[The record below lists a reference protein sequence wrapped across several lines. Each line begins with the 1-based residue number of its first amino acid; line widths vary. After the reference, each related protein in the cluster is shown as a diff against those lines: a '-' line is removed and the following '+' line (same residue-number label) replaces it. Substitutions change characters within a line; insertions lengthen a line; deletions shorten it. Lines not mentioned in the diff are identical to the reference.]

1 MNCSAAWFIF
11 GKRGDSMK
19 KGALTNGLI
28 GAIFIAVV
36 SIALVLGLSRMDAA
50 HTEAS
55 ADAAGPYTPGTYT
68 ASADGFGGPVEV
80 TVEVGKNGGIT
91 DITIKGDGE
100 TPEIGGAAIPELK
113 KLALAAQSADIDVV
127 TGASLTSGAVKTA
140 LSDALVQAGGKPVAV
155 EAQAESAAAE
165 GEAQAESGA
174 AEVKAESAAAEG
186 ETQAES
192 GAAEVKAES
201 AAAEG
206 EAQAENAAAE
216 GEAQAEA
223 GEEADVAAGSADAVL
238 TPGTY
243 TASADGFGGPV
254 EVTVEVGS
262 DGSIADVSIIGE
274 SETPEIGG
282 AAIPELKKAALAS
295 QSADIDSVSGA
306 SLTSGAVKAALA
318 DALAQAAGGAGAAD
332 AQADGNEESGAAKAA
347 DGKKFIAGTYTATA
361 TGFGGDI
368 DVTVTVTEDEI
379 TDVEIT
385 GDHETE
391 NIGSFAVDMLGD
403 RILEA
408 QSPNVDALTGAT
420 VTSKAII
427 RALKDA
433 LTEAGADLDAFPKPE
448 DAEPELME
456 YEDLSTDI
464 VIIGAGGAGMT
475 AAIKAAQGGKD
486 VILLEK
492 MPYAGGNTTKATGGM
507 NAAETHYQAEQGI
520 EDSVEQFIE
529 DTMKGGHDIND
540 IDLVTVMAENSA
552 EGIDWLDSIGAPLP
566 KVSFSGGAT
575 NPRIHAPED
584 GSGVGAYLVT
594 AFLKKLD
601 ELGVKVMYDT
611 EATSLITFEGTV
623 VGVQAVS
630 PTTFYTIGADA
641 VILAT
646 GGFGNNEDM
655 IVRYRDDL
663 KGTVTT
669 SAPGITGDGI
679 LMAEAVGADLVD
691 IDQIQLH
698 PTVEQGTSMLITES
712 VRGDGAI
719 LVNQDGKRF
728 TNELLTRDVVSA
740 AELEQPGSYA
750 YIIFDQRLRDGLKA
764 IEKYVSTG
772 ITKQADTIEG
782 LAEQLDIDPATLADT
797 LATWN
802 KYVADQNDPDFG
814 RDTGMEN
821 DLSVAPFYA
830 IKIAPGIHHTMGG
843 VRIDTSARVIDT
855 EGNVIPGLFA
865 AGEVTGGVHGG
876 NRIGGNAVADIVVFG
891 TVASESAMAYCD
903 EKNVPAVLTPGTY
916 TASAEGF
923 GGAVDVTV
931 EVGSD
936 GSIADVS
943 IIGESE
949 TPEIGG
955 AAIPELQAAALAA
968 GSADIDSVSGATFTS
983 GAVKA
988 ALSDALAQAAGGA
1001 GAADAQADDS
1011 EAADAPKAADGKKFI
1026 AGTYTATSTGF
1037 GGDIDVTVTVTE
1049 DEITD
1054 VEITGDHETENI
1066 GSFAV
1071 DMLGDRILEAQ
1082 SPNVDALTGATVTSK
1097 AIIKALKDA
1106 LTEAGADLDSF
1117 PNPEDAEPE
1126 LMKFEDLSTD
1136 IVIIGAGGAGMT
1148 AAIKAAQAGKDVIL
1162 LEKMPYAGGNT
1173 TKATG
1178 GMNAAETH
1186 YQAEQGIEDSVEQF
1200 IEDTMKGGHDI
1211 NDIDL
1216 VTAMAENSA
1225 EGIDWLDSIGAP
1237 LPKVSFSGGAT
1248 NPRIHAPE
1256 DGSGVGA
1263 YLVTAFLK
1271 KLDEL
1276 NVNIMYDTKATNLIT
1291 LEGAV
1296 IGVQAESPTTFYT
1309 IYADAVILATGGF
1322 GNNEDMIVEYRD
1334 DLKGTVTTSAPG
1346 ITGDG
1351 ILMAEAVGAD
1361 LVDID
1366 QIQLH
1371 PTVEQGTSMLIT
1383 ESVRGDGAILVNQD
1397 GKRFTNELLTRDVV
1411 SAAELE
1417 QPGSYAYIIFDQ
1429 RLRDG
1434 LKAIEKY
1441 VSTGITKQADTI
1453 EGLAEQLEIDPATLA
1468 ETLATWNKYVADQN
1482 DPDFGR
1488 DTGMEN
1494 DLSVAPYYAI
1504 KIAPGIHHTMGGVH
1518 IDTDARVIDTNGN
1531 VIPGLFA
1538 AGEVTGG
1545 VHGGNRI
1552 GGNAVA
1558 DIVVFGTIA
1567 SESAIAYCDEKA
1579 GEAEEVAGAL
1589 ADEAAE
1595 ALEDEA
1601 AEALAGE
1608 AAEALEEEAAA
1619 AVAEEAA
1626 AAVAEEAAAAVA
1638 EEAAAA
1644 VTEEA
1649 AAAVAEEAAAA
1660 VTEEAAAAVAEEA
1673 AADSA
1678 AVSTAV
1684 PAESAAESA
1693 AAPAVESAAPAAS
1706 TASTVESAAEPAPA
1720 QAA

>member
-1 MNCSAAWFIF
+1 MNCSVAWFIF

-36 SIALVLGLSRMDAA
+36 SIALVLGLNRMDAA

-55 ADAAGPYTPGTYT
+55 ADAAGAYTPGTYT

-100 TPEIGGAAIPELK
+100 TPDIGGAAIPELK

-127 TGASLTSGAVKTA
+127 TGASLTSGAFKTA
-140 LSDALVQAGGKPVAV
+140 LSDALVQAGGKPAAVATQPESAAAEGAAQAESGAAAV
-155 EAQAESAAAE
+155 EAQAESVAAEGAAQAESGAAAVEAQPESAAAE
-165 GEAQAESGA
+165 GEAQVESGA
-174 AEVKAESAAAEG
+174 AAVEA
-186 ETQAES
+186 QAES
-192 GAAEVKAES
+192 GAAAVEAQTES
-201 AAAEG
+201 AAT
-206 EAQAENAAAE
+206 E

-223 GEEADVAAGSADAVL
+223 DEVADAAATAGSADAAL

-243 TASADGFGGPV
+243 TASADGFGGAV
-254 EVTVEVGS
+254 DVTVEIGS

-282 AAIPELKKAALAS
+282 AAIPELKKAAFAAG
-295 QSADIDSVSGA
+295 SADIDSVSGA
-306 SLTSGAVKAALA
+306 TFTSEAVKAALA

-332 AQADGNEESGAAKAA
+332 AQADGDDEGGAAKAA
-347 DGKKFIAGTYTATA
+347 DGKKFIAGTYTATS

-611 EATSLITFEGTV
+611 EATSLITFEGAV

-903 EKNVPAVLTPGTY
+903 EKNVALQMSPSSENPRPRKSAVRRFLSFRLLLLPPEARIL
-916 TASAEGF
+916 TAS
-923 GGAVDVTV
+923 
-931 EVGSD
+931 
-936 GSIADVS
+936 
-943 IIGESE
+943 
-949 TPEIGG
+949 PEPPSR
-955 AAIPELQAAALAA
+955 A
-968 GSADIDSVSGATFTS
+968 
-983 GAVKA
+983 
-988 ALSDALAQAAGGA
+988 
-1001 GAADAQADDS
+1001 
-1011 EAADAPKAADGKKFI
+1011 
-1026 AGTYTATSTGF
+1026 
-1037 GGDIDVTVTVTE
+1037 
-1049 DEITD
+1049 
-1054 VEITGDHETENI
+1054 
-1066 GSFAV
+1066 
-1071 DMLGDRILEAQ
+1071 
-1082 SPNVDALTGATVTSK
+1082 
-1097 AIIKALKDA
+1097 
-1106 LTEAGADLDSF
+1106 
-1117 PNPEDAEPE
+1117 
-1126 LMKFEDLSTD
+1126 
-1136 IVIIGAGGAGMT
+1136 
-1148 AAIKAAQAGKDVIL
+1148 
-1162 LEKMPYAGGNT
+1162 
-1173 TKATG
+1173 
-1178 GMNAAETH
+1178 
-1186 YQAEQGIEDSVEQF
+1186 
-1200 IEDTMKGGHDI
+1200 
-1211 NDIDL
+1211 
-1216 VTAMAENSA
+1216 
-1225 EGIDWLDSIGAP
+1225 
-1237 LPKVSFSGGAT
+1237 
-1248 NPRIHAPE
+1248 
-1256 DGSGVGA
+1256 
-1263 YLVTAFLK
+1263 
-1271 KLDEL
+1271 KL
-1276 NVNIMYDTKATNLIT
+1276 
-1291 LEGAV
+1291 
-1296 IGVQAESPTTFYT
+1296 
-1309 IYADAVILATGGF
+1309 
-1322 GNNEDMIVEYRD
+1322 
-1334 DLKGTVTTSAPG
+1334 
-1346 ITGDG
+1346 
-1351 ILMAEAVGAD
+1351 
-1361 LVDID
+1361 
-1366 QIQLH
+1366 
-1371 PTVEQGTSMLIT
+1371 
-1383 ESVRGDGAILVNQD
+1383 
-1397 GKRFTNELLTRDVV
+1397 
-1411 SAAELE
+1411 
-1417 QPGSYAYIIFDQ
+1417 
-1429 RLRDG
+1429 
-1434 LKAIEKY
+1434 
-1441 VSTGITKQADTI
+1441 
-1453 EGLAEQLEIDPATLA
+1453 
-1468 ETLATWNKYVADQN
+1468 
-1482 DPDFGR
+1482 
-1488 DTGMEN
+1488 
-1494 DLSVAPYYAI
+1494 
-1504 KIAPGIHHTMGGVH
+1504 
-1518 IDTDARVIDTNGN
+1518 
-1531 VIPGLFA
+1531 
-1538 AGEVTGG
+1538 
-1545 VHGGNRI
+1545 
-1552 GGNAVA
+1552 
-1558 DIVVFGTIA
+1558 
-1567 SESAIAYCDEKA
+1567 
-1579 GEAEEVAGAL
+1579 
-1589 ADEAAE
+1589 
-1595 ALEDEA
+1595 
-1601 AEALAGE
+1601 
-1608 AAEALEEEAAA
+1608 
-1619 AVAEEAA
+1619 
-1626 AAVAEEAAAAVA
+1626 
-1638 EEAAAA
+1638 
-1644 VTEEA
+1644 
-1649 AAAVAEEAAAA
+1649 
-1660 VTEEAAAAVAEEA
+1660 
-1673 AADSA
+1673 
-1678 AVSTAV
+1678 
-1684 PAESAAESA
+1684 
-1693 AAPAVESAAPAAS
+1693 
-1706 TASTVESAAEPAPA
+1706 
-1720 QAA
+1720 